1 MGSGTIYKIYTRRIT
16 CVYPLRPSRSTP
28 LLATTTNIPASC
40 SATETGSCKTRK
52 ERTLDPDE
60 TAEVQYGS
68 GQKKSSPGAGKKTG
82 TDALKINVNTGGT
95 GGAGTGGL
103 NV

>member
-1 MGSGTIYKIYTRRIT
+1 MCLSFGGPR
-16 CVYPLRPSRSTP
+16 RSTP
-28 LLATTTNIPASC
+28 LAQPA
-40 SATETGSCKTRK
+40 AFQPRVQQQKQEAVKPEKK
-52 ERTLDPDE
+52 ELLDPDD

-82 TDALKINVNTGGT
+82 TDALKINVNTGGG

>member
-1 MGSGTIYKIYTRRIT
+1 MCLSFGGPRRSA
-16 CVYPLRPSRSTP
+16 PL
-28 LLATTTNIPASC
+28 AQPA
-40 SATETGSCKTRK
+40 AFQPRVQQQKQEAVKPEKK
-52 ERTLDPDE
+52 ELLDPDE

-68 GQKKSSPGAGKKTG
+68 GQKKSSPGAAKKTG
-82 TDALKINVNTGGT
+82 TDALKINVNTGGG

>member
-1 MGSGTIYKIYTRRIT
+1 M
-16 CVYPLRPSRSTP
+16 CVFGGGGRSTP
-28 LLATTTNIPASC
+28 LPGPQQTFQPRVQQQKQEAVKP
-40 SATETGSCKTRK
+40 EKK
-52 ERTLDPDE
+52 ELLDPDD

-82 TDALKINVNTGGT
+82 TDALKINVNTGGS

>member
-1 MGSGTIYKIYTRRIT
+1 MCLRLGGGGYR
-16 CVYPLRPSRSTP
+16 PLPGPQQTFQPRVQQQKQEAVKP
-28 LLATTTNIPASC
+28 
-40 SATETGSCKTRK
+40 EKK
-52 ERTLDPDE
+52 ELLDPDE

-82 TDALKINVNTGGT
+82 TDALKINVNTGGG

>member
-1 MGSGTIYKIYTRRIT
+1 M
-16 CVYPLRPSRSTP
+16 CVFGGGGGYRPLPGPQQTFQPRVQQQKQEAVKP
-28 LLATTTNIPASC
+28 
-40 SATETGSCKTRK
+40 EKK
-52 ERTLDPDE
+52 ELLDPDE

-82 TDALKINVNTGGT
+82 TDALKINVNTGGG

>member
-1 MGSGTIYKIYTRRIT
+1 MCIFGGNQRSA
-16 CVYPLRPSRSTP
+16 PLPGPQQTFQPRVQQQKQEAVKP
-28 LLATTTNIPASC
+28 
-40 SATETGSCKTRK
+40 EKK
-52 ERTLDPDE
+52 ELLDPDE

-82 TDALKINVNTGGT
+82 TDALKINVNTGGG

>member
-1 MGSGTIYKIYTRRIT
+1 MCLFGGRQ
-16 CVYPLRPSRSTP
+16 RSTP
-28 LLATTTNIPASC
+28 LPGPQQTFQPRVQQQKQEAVKP
-40 SATETGSCKTRK
+40 EKK
-52 ERTLDPDE
+52 ELLDPDE

>member
-1 MGSGTIYKIYTRRIT
+1 MCIFGGGG
-16 CVYPLRPSRSTP
+16 RSTP
-28 LLATTTNIPASC
+28 LPGPQQTFQPRVQQQKQEAVKP
-40 SATETGSCKTRK
+40 EKK
-52 ERTLDPDE
+52 ELLDPDE

-82 TDALKINVNTGGT
+82 TDALKINVNTGGAS
-95 GGAGTGGL
+95 GAGTGGL